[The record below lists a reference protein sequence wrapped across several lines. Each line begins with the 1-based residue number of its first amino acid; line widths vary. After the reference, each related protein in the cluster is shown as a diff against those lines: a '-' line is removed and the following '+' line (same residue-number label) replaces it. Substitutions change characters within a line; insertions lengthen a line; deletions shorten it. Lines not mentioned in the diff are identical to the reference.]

1 MITPELI
8 SSFNRPIRSF
18 IWVLLIILHCTIPP
32 VINIPEPILYAMFAD
47 LGLNSVTRTY
57 EKITQMK
64 NKPKE

>member
-47 LGLNSVTRTY
+47 LGLTSVTRTI
-57 EKITQMK
+57 EKVRA
-64 NKPKE
+64 NKKETN